1 MPSTA
6 SALILAN
13 AEIKDEIIQRGI
25 SMLRYNASAADVAEY
40 VAREVEDD
48 PDEHSV
54 GYSGW
59 PNILGEVELDASFMD
74 GATLSAGAV
83 AALRGFRHP
92 ISVARQVAHRLPHVL
107 LAGSGAARFADEI
120 GAERREML
128 TDIAKNEWR
137 KQLNSIDEEGARM
150 VRGEVIGL
158 VNEVLR
164 HSRGSEE
171 SHDTMNV
178 IVRDAAGHL
187 VSAVTTSGIAWKY
200 PGRVGDSPV
209 IGAGNYCDDRFGAAA
224 CMGLGEITMRL
235 SSSAHAVFA
244 LGAGKKLHE
253 AGCDVV
259 REMLPL
265 LGISTSADPMTRA
278 DWVRLLLIDKDGH
291 TGGFAT
297 RAGLQYK
304 VQGMA
309 EDAPQLFE
317 CEWVK

>member
-1 MPSTA
+1 MPSSS

-54 GYSGW
+54 GYSGY

-74 GATLSAGAV
+74 GATLQAGAV

-92 ISVARQVAHRLPHVL
+92 ISVARQVAQRLPHVF
-107 LAGSGAARFADEI
+107 LAGSGAIRFADEI

-128 TDIAKNEWR
+128 SDYAKNEWR
-137 KQLNSIDEEGARM
+137 KKLNDVDEDGSRM
-150 VRGEVIGL
+150 VRGELIAL
-158 VNEVLR
+158 VNDVLAPKPN
-164 HSRGSEE
+164 E

-187 VSAVTTSGIAWKY
+187 VSAVTTSGLAWKY

-209 IGAGNYCDDRFGAAA
+209 IGAGNYCDDRYGAAA
-224 CMGLGEITMRL
+224 CMGLGEITIRL
-235 SSSAHAVFA
+235 SSCARAIFTLA
-244 LGAGKKLHE
+244 AGKSLSDAGGE
-253 AGCDVV
+253 AV

-265 LGISTSADPMTRA
+265 LGPSTAENHMERA
-278 DWVRLLLIDKDGH
+278 DWIRMLLIDKDGNI
-291 TGGFAT
+291 GGFAT
-297 RAGLQYK
+297 RTGLQYK
-304 VQGMA
+304 VQALA
-309 EDAPQLFE
+309 EDAPQLLD
-317 CEWVK
+317 CEWVR

>member
-1 MPSTA
+1 MS

-13 AEIKDEIIQRGI
+13 AEIKDEIIQRGV

-54 GYSGW
+54 GYSGF

-74 GATLSAGAV
+74 GATLNAGAV

-92 ISVARQVAHRLPHVL
+92 ISVARQVAQRLPHVL

-128 TDIAKNEWR
+128 TDYAKNEWR
-137 KQLNSIDEEGARM
+137 KQLNIVDDDGALMVGGKVID
-150 VRGEVIGL
+150 L
-158 VNEVLR
+158 VNGLLNKKKD
-164 HSRGSEE
+164 G
-171 SHDTMNV
+171 HDTMNV
-178 IVRDAAGHL
+178 IVRDASGHL

-209 IGAGNYCDDRFGAAA
+209 IGAGNYCDERYGAAA

-235 SSSAHAVFA
+235 SSSANAVF
-244 LGAGKKLHE
+244 LLKAGKGVHD
-253 AGCDVV
+253 AGCEVV
-259 REMLPL
+259 REMLPI
-265 LGISTSADPMTRA
+265 LGPSTTENLMERA
-278 DWVRLLLIDKDGH
+278 DWIRMLLIDKAGNA
-291 TGGFAT
+291 GGFAT
-297 RAGLQYK
+297 RPGLQYK
-304 VQGMA
+304 LQGLA
-309 EDAPQLFE
+309 EDAPQLLD